1 MNCGPVWA
9 FRHRID
15 GRRPAPGRTGL
26 RRAWLG
32 LIAGLLVAPAAG
44 PAVGGC
50 GGAAYDG
57 SRESAFKASVESSL
71 DEEWGEAASAAFS
84 YLQGVSADD
93 ERYDRAMLM
102 LAQAL
107 EELGLS
113 HAASLYYLD
122 IAQSRRKVELLDK
135 AVAGLER
142 IVMEGP
148 HDEQTIVRGF
158 LATSD
163 ITGLSPE
170 RQAFVGYLQGLDS
183 VRQGLDDWADRMFET
198 IPRNSPYHF
207 RARYVRAV
215 QQLAAGRWEPARAA
229 LKKLLK
235 SGQIPADMKNE
246 VELALA
252 RLAMEQKRYR
262 AATEHYE
269 RVRRLAPD
277 RPELLL
283 EMSWAHYYLG
293 DSRRALG
300 LLLALDAP
308 IYSGLIAPE
317 RYLLEAFCLRSLC
330 QFEPARTAA
339 VRLRVRH
346 GDALRDLHQGI
357 QPMRSEP
364 LRAGARQRGAVRPL
378 WRFLLQLR
386 REKDLEEGLSF
397 ADALHAALD
406 ALYSRGMEE
415 TERRMEEAMEDEVGE
430 LADELIAAEDGV
442 RLILH
447 ELGVEL
453 LRGRSRPAG
462 LEQVAQAE
470 PGERAGEV
478 SYKFVGEFW
487 TDELDDLVVEIPDRC
502 LE

>member
-9 FRHRID
+9 SRLRTETGGERD
-15 GRRPAPGRTGL
+15 RPSGL
-26 RRAWLG
+26 RSGLTRARVACG
-32 LIAGLLVAPAAG
+32 LFLAATVA
-44 PAVGGC
+44 GC
-50 GGAAYDG
+50 GGSAT
-57 SRESAFKASVESSL
+57 EINPQTAFKQSVERTL
-71 DEEWGEAASAAFS
+71 DEDWEEAASAAYA
-84 YLQGVSADD
+84 YLQEVSADD
-93 ERYDRAMLM
+93 ERYDRALFM

-113 HAASLYYLD
+113 YAASLHYLD
-122 IAQSRRKVELLDK
+122 TAQSRRKVELLDK

-158 LATSD
+158 LATDD
-163 ITGLSPE
+163 ITELSPE
-170 RQAFVGYLQGLDS
+170 RQAFVNYLQGLDS
-183 VRQGLDDWADRMFET
+183 VRQGLEGWAEKAFAG
-198 IPRNSPYHF
+198 IPRRSPY
-207 RARYVRAV
+207 RLRVRYVRAV
-215 QQLAAGRWEPARAA
+215 QKLASGDWEPAREG
-229 LKKLLK
+229 LVKLLK
-235 SGQIPADMKNE
+235 AGELPPDLRNE
-246 VELALA
+246 AVLALA

-283 EMSWAHYYLG
+283 EMAWAHYYLG

-308 IYSGLIAPE
+308 IYGGLIAPE

-346 GDALRDLHQGI
+346 GDALRDLHRGI

-364 LRAGARQRGAVRPL
+364 LRAGARQRGAVRPH
-378 WRFLLQLR
+378 WRLLVKMQ
-386 REKDLEEGLSF
+386 RERERAQGLSF
-397 ADALHAALD
+397 DDKLAAALD
-406 ALYSRGMEE
+406 ALYARGIEE
-415 TERRMEEAMEDEVGE
+415 TGRRMEQAMQDEVRE
-430 LADELIAAEDGV
+430 LADELIRAEDGV
-442 RLILH
+442 RLVLH

-462 LEQVAQAE
+462 LEQIDGSAA
-470 PGERAGEV
+470 GEEEGEV
-478 SYKFVGEFW
+478 SYNFVGEFW